1 MRIELL
7 KVKAKIVTS
16 LVLIVTLGSICA
28 ELV

>member
-1 MRIELL
+1 MRIELS
-7 KVKAKIVTS
+7 KVKAKIVMS